1 MMLRYLHSVSAF
13 IRAHKLDTRA
23 LELAHHVRVHL
34 EIVRLQNG
42 NESWFLDMAWI
53 MSYMGHVISP
63 HTDADG
69 VHPCNLHYHSC

>member
-42 NESWFLDMAWI
+42 NESWFLGMAWI